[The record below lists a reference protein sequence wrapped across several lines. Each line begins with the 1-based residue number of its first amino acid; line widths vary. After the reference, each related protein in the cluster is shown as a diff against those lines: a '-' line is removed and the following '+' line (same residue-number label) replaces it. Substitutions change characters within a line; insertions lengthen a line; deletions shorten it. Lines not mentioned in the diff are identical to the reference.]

1 VAACTKGGG
10 LAAQSLT
17 ISGVLLSMGLSA
29 ALIMIPT
36 TLALVLVAWFGR
48 ETRGSDLRDL
58 DADSGQ
64 MGHAEFA

>member
-1 VAACTKGGG
+1 
-10 LAAQSLT
+10 
-17 ISGVLLSMGLSA
+17 MGLSS

-36 TLALVLVAWFGR
+36 ALSLILVAWFGR

-64 MGHAEFA
+64 IGHAEA